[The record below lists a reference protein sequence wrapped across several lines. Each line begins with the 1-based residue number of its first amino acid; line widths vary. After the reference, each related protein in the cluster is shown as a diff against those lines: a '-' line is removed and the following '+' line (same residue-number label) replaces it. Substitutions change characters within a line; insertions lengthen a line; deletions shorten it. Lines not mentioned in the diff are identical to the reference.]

1 MSEEQEMTEAQAQSM
16 LRELA
21 EQKQNQHTFF
31 TKVIQTEDT
40 TRVGN
45 LNIEELGEPKIPLR
59 SCKELA
65 LFCKEIWQ
73 QDEWADYF
81 EKEAQDLT
89 ATSLSK
95 DAILIKLS
103 VTNKKEL
110 ADVTPK
116 EKKKNKGWFK
126 KSS

>member
-1 MSEEQEMTEAQAQSM
+1 MTEETEMTEAQAQNM

-31 TKVIQTEDT
+31 TKVIQNEDT
-40 TRVGN
+40 TRIGN
-45 LNIEELGEPKIPLR
+45 LNSEELGEPKIPLR
-59 SCKELA
+59 SYKELS
-65 LFCKEIWQ
+65 LFCKEIWEQ
-73 QDEWADYF
+73 KEWADYF
-81 EKEAQDLT
+81 EKEGQNLT

-95 DAILIKLS
+95 DAILLKLS

-126 KSS
+126 KNE